1 MSGDTNVS
9 DQILLVEGSSD
20 EDVVGELLKAL
31 KIEQKFSIFNAK
43 TDNQVIKALES
54 KIKQSESDEGPKVIG
69 VILDADD
76 PSETH
81 RVEQIQNKIS
91 GFGYHLSSFEST
103 GTLLTGK
110 PDYPRLGFWIMP
122 DNENPGALEDFLKT
136 LAEQKGLGVAEQCV
150 AKAKEES
157 VARFKKQ
164 HHSKAVVHTYIAW
177 QDKPGRRF
185 GLGFENGAFD
195 PHAPLAKAFVSWLTN
210 LFDLEKKSLSDV

>member
-1 MSGDTNVS
+1 MSGDFNVPS
-9 DQILLVEGSSD
+9 RILLVEGASD
-20 EDVVGELLKAL
+20 EHVVSKLLKAL
-31 KIEQKFSIFNAK
+31 NIVQNFYISNEK

-54 KIKQSESDEGPKVIG
+54 KIRQSESGEGPKVIG

-76 PSETH
+76 PSKTN

-91 GFGYHLSSFEST
+91 GFGYHLSSFESI

-177 QDKPGRRF
+177 QDKPGLPFR
-185 GLGFENGAFD
+185 LGFENEAFD